1 MIRLPVKSGWTGHL
15 PERDTPILMTPEDK
29 AAIKVRILEKMN
41 RTKADIADLEA
52 LTQPIAPENSIGRIS
67 RMDAINN
74 KAVNEATLRTA
85 RNTLGRL
92 EKAMIRLEEPFFGTC
107 VKCGEPI
114 QILRLKFMPESTHC
128 MKCAR

>member
-15 PERDTPILMTPEDK
+15 PELDTTIPMTPEDK

-92 EKAMIRLEEPFFGTC
+92 EKAMIRLEEPSFGTC

-114 QILRLKFMPESTHC
+114 QIPRLKFMPESTHC